1 MVVPLV
7 QNTLKGLG
15 CGMLGYVVVRANGRG
30 AIFRSHIQ
38 LVNDNAI
45 FDACNLTLYKNQGYL
60 AVFPVKS
67 VPFPKKLGGLQ
78 SMSKCND
85 SLVALNS

>member
-7 QNTLKGLG
+7 KNTLKGLG
-15 CGMLGYVVVRANGRG
+15 CGMLGYVVVRTNGRG
-30 AIFRSHIQ
+30 ATFRSHIQ

-45 FDACNLTLYKNQGYL
+45 FDAGNLTLNKNQGYV

-67 VPFPKKLGGLQ
+67 VPFPKKSVGFTV
-78 SMSKCND
+78 N
-85 SLVALNS
+85 V